1 MRAKQFGRM
10 DVVGEHPVT
19 DLNALRQAHDVER
32 SWSSEDRAIP
42 AERTRPAQHVERSLK
57 SRRPGAVIDDMRA
70 FATGETQRLLDEPTL
85 GIDNHMV
92 GARLPGCGDLFLRRD
107 APDDITAPQLDDLG
121 QQQSYATRSGVD
133 EGDVAR
139 LHRIKVGREVAFG

>member
-10 DVVGEHPVT
+10 DVVGEHPVA

-42 AERTRPAQHVERSLK
+42 AERARPAQHVERSLK
-57 SRRPGAVIDDMRA
+57 GRRPGAVIDDMHA

-85 GIDNHMV
+85 GIDNHMISA
-92 GARLPGCGDLFLRRD
+92 GLLDQGDLLLRGD
-107 APDDITAPQLDDLG
+107 TPDDTTASQL
-121 QQQSYATRSGVD
+121 
-133 EGDVAR
+133 
-139 LHRIKVGREVAFG
+139 